1 MRAIRVWICVLIVF
15 NLLLLA
21 CGGSYSA
28 ASGTISSPHY
38 PNSYGFNED
47 CRYKIQ
53 VSSGNRVK
61 LDFNSFNTESGFDF
75 VTVRSIE
82 CQRFKCVSVGNF
94 KIPLNYLCL
103 RRFCCEIRLFYTLIG
118 IQVHDGAT
126 AASPVLLRVSGMRS
140 DLSVTT
146 TGRDCLVLHTSDS
159 KNSLTGWQ
167 AIYTSV

>member
-1 MRAIRVWICVLIVF
+1 M
-15 NLLLLA
+15 
-21 CGGSYSA
+21 
-28 ASGTISSPHY
+28 
-38 PNSYGFNED
+38 
-47 CRYKIQ
+47 
-53 VSSGNRVK
+53 SSGNRVK

-82 CQRFKCVSVGNF
+82 CQRFKCISVGKF

-118 IQVHDGAT
+118 IQVYDGAT